1 MLRQDEQQNYQL
13 TRYLLFSKVYLCKK
27 ISIVRYFIEI
37 AYNGTLY
44 FGWQRQPNALSVQ
57 QVLEEAMSVFLRT
70 PITVFAAG
78 RTDAGVHARQLFAH
92 FDFAELENIPE
103 TLYRINALL
112 PSDISISSIKKVTDQ
127 AHARFNAT
135 TRSYEYQIQLSKNP
149 FTTTLAHQIHKKP
162 DLLLMNKAASML
174 LGRQDFQCF
183 SRSNTQVNTFFC
195 DVTMARWELQGSTL
209 LFSITAD
216 RFLRN
221 MVRAIVGTLL
231 NVGFEKT
238 SLEELSVIID
248 SKDRSSAGSSAPA
261 KGLYLTKVSYP
272 QDIFIT

>member
-1 MLRQDEQQNYQL
+1 MISKIIKPQGIY
-13 TRYLLFSKVYLCKK
+13 FSLKCTFVKK
-27 ISIVRYFIEI
+27 TIVRYFIEI
-37 AYNGTLY
+37 AYNGTSY
-44 FGWQRQPNALSVQ
+44 CGWQRQPNALSVQ

-78 RTDAGVHARQLFAH
+78 RTDAGVHAKQLFAH
-92 FDFAELENIPE
+92 FDFPELENIPE

-112 PSDISISSIKKVTDQ
+112 PSDISVASISRVKED

-135 TRSYEYQIQLSKNP
+135 ARSYEYHIELSKNP

-162 DLLLMNKAASML
+162 DQLLMNKAASML

-183 SRSNTQVNTFFC
+183 SRSNTEVNTFFC
-195 DVTMARWELQGSTL
+195 DITIAHWELQGSTL

-231 NVGFEKT
+231 DVGFEKT
-238 SLEELSVIID
+238 SLEQLSSIIN
-248 SKDRSSAGSSAPA
+248 SKDRSNAGSSAPA
-261 KGLYLTKVSYP
+261 RGLYLTKVSYP
-272 QDIFIT
+272 QDVFIS

>member
-1 MLRQDEQQNYQL
+1 M
-13 TRYLLFSKVYLCKK
+13 
-27 ISIVRYFIEI
+27 RYFIEI

-135 TRSYEYQIQLSKNP
+135 TRSYEYQIELSKNP